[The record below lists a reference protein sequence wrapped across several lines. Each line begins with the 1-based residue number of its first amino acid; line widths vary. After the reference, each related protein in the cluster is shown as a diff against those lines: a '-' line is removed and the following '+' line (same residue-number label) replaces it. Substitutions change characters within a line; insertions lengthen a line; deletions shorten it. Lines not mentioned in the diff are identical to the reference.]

1 MLIIKEI
8 QVVYF
13 QMAPYLLFGLSV
25 AGVLHVFF
33 DRNFI
38 LRHLGKS
45 DLASVVKAAILGVP
59 IPLCSC
65 GVIPTAVSLRKNGAS
80 KGATVSFLI
89 STPQTGVDSV
99 AATYGM
105 MGPVF
110 AIFRPL
116 AAFLM
121 GVVGGV
127 FVNGLAKKDVCCDHE
142 KSDVEAASNCKS
154 CKVEAGIKKETLS
167 FTQKLRKFVYYAY
180 FEFLDDISVNLVV
193 GVVLAGLIAFVVPV
207 DFFETYIKNEFL
219 SMIIMIVAGIPLYI
233 CATASIPVAV
243 ALMMKGLSP
252 GAAFV
257 FLAVGPATNAATMTM
272 IFKELG
278 RHVFIIYISVIAVLS
293 IVAGYALNYVFSLV
307 GKYDVIAML
316 HVHDSE
322 SSIWMLGL
330 SWILLVLLII
340 SLGKQIK
347 NRFFKKKG
355 CCHAC

>member
-1 MLIIKEI
+1 M
-8 QVVYF
+8 Y
-13 QMAPYLLFGLSV
+13 
-25 AGVLHVFF
+25 
-33 DRNFI
+33 
-38 LRHLGKS
+38 
-45 DLASVVKAAILGVP
+45 
-59 IPLCSC
+59 
-65 GVIPTAVSLRKNGAS
+65 
-80 KGATVSFLI
+80 
-89 STPQTGVDSV
+89 
-99 AATYGM
+99 
-105 MGPVF
+105 
-110 AIFRPL
+110 
-116 AAFLM
+116 
-121 GVVGGV
+121 
-127 FVNGLAKKDVCCDHE
+127 HE